1 MYHGIV
7 WRAVY
12 YSIVCPGGGLALFSL
27 EGVWG
32 AVGCGGRGASWTC
45 GVLLC
50 SQVQS
55 SAVQCSV
62 VQRSHCTAWHCAA
75 HTILLWAILL
85 LLLWGGLMH

>member
-1 MYHGIV
+1 MYYGIV

-50 SQVQS
+50 SPVQS
-55 SAVQCSV
+55 SAVWCNVRTALHGIVLHTQSFCGLYCYCFSGV
-62 VQRSHCTAWHCAA
+62 ASCTR
-75 HTILLWAILL
+75 
-85 LLLWGGLMH
+85 